1 MRIVPGYV
9 AALPSQIQGDLF
21 CRTAQQAKGVGKPDP
36 EAVGCLPVTEVS
48 VGEMDT
54 QAIPDRRIEKWPL
67 PDRPPAIRAPE
78 KIPSGQGDPQSLILQ
93 PKHRA
98 NIWNSKRD

>member
-1 MRIVPGYV
+1 M
-9 AALPSQIQGDLF
+9 
-21 CRTAQQAKGVGKPDP
+21 GVGNPDP
-36 EAVGCLPVTEVS
+36 EAVGCLPVTELS

-78 KIPSGQGDPQSLILQ
+78 KIPSGQGDPQSLIVQ

-98 NIWNSKRD
+98 NIWVSKRDEDELTGGALANCVRKGQPNQKAFLIP